1 LQSLYPAKNL
11 FKVLCQAFFQE
22 SRVPLYK
29 SFAIGYP
36 ITMKKEGTQMPSP
49 KDTHGPVIKTGPTSG
64 QNRSRNQNGQ
74 WRKKRSDA
82 GKTRK

>member
-29 SFAIGYP
+29 SFAIG
-36 ITMKKEGTQMPSP
+36 
-49 KDTHGPVIKTGPTSG
+49 
-64 QNRSRNQNGQ
+64 
-74 WRKKRSDA
+74 
-82 GKTRK
+82 